1 MSDRKRKPT
10 ELGLAFQEEIAK
22 KKSRATARA
31 VNKDLKSKIDDLAD
45 LMAKT
50 DMRLTEPAPA
60 QMDVDEGGK
69 RRRRRKITRKRRSTK
84 RKH

>member
-1 MSDRKRKPT
+1 MSERKRKPT
-10 ELGLAFQEEIAK
+10 ELGLAFREEIEK
-22 KKSRATARA
+22 KKARVTARA

-50 DMRLTEPAPA
+50 DMRLSEPAPA

-69 RRRRRKITRKRRSTK
+69 RRRRRKTARKHRTTK